1 MDGHLA
7 VLHGQRALAI
17 ARLIGMEHGAVRV
30 KLGSV
35 NAVLQGADSSLGGF
49 GGGGLNSGLS
59 SGFNSGLGCCLGGLR
74 SGSGLSRGRLAA
86 GGEAQQQHSGQQK
99 YSHFFHFSF
108 LLMHGIHPGAFCPR
122 VIPGL

>member
-35 NAVLQGADSSLGGF
+35 NAVLQGTDSSLGGF
-49 GGGGLNSGLS
+49 GGGGLNSGL
-59 SGFNSGLGCCLGGLR
+59 NSGLGCCLGGLR
-74 SGSGLSRGRLAA
+74 SGSGLGGGGLAA

-99 YSHFFHFSF
+99 CSHFFHFSF
-108 LLMHGIHPGAFCPR
+108 LLMYGIHPGAYCPR